1 MSKLITNIDGTYKN
15 EFCIGLG
22 DKKIC
27 IRRNGNVIE
36 YNIDGNWYKIGEK
49 NTLVVVADSDL
60 VNNKIINLQT
70 PIQVENSV
78 ELYYNGIY
86 DTRFS
91 IINNNQI
98 ELQFDF
104 DVNDTFVIKY
114 S

>member
-1 MSKLITNIDGTYKN
+1 
-15 EFCIGLG
+15 
-22 DKKIC
+22 
-27 IRRNGNVIE
+27 
-36 YNIDGNWYKIGEK
+36 
-49 NTLVVVADSDL
+49 